1 MRLTGWMTTGSGR
14 VRGPCQYRLR
24 TLFLLLTAASG
35 WLAWRAHLTHEQECA
50 VAALQEIGVDVTR
63 KAREPSWLWS
73 LLGERFGQT
82 IVGAVLK
89 DARDAEKAVAHLQEL
104 PDLED
109 IDLWVLPW
117 DETRGSDAERLF
129 RCQMPGARIQCS
141 FLMFGYT
148 TQTET
153 VRVPDGAALLLDGIK
168 VLKER
173 QSQDV
178 GRD

>member
-1 MRLTGWMTTGSGR
+1 MDGW
-14 VRGPCQYRLR
+14 RGERD
-24 TLFLLLTAASG
+24 
-35 WLAWRAHLTHEQECA
+35 LTHEQECA